1 MVMKNF
7 AWAVIG
13 TIVIYFVS
21 LIFVTP
27 MINGLGYSTSEVSA
41 THGLLTSLIFLVI
54 ICTMLILE
62 TLHQG
67 KTE

>member
-1 MVMKNF
+1 MKNF
-7 AWAVIG
+7 VWALMG
-13 TIVIYFVS
+13 TIVIYFAS
-21 LIFVTP
+21 LILVTP

-62 TLHQG
+62 ALRESKFQ
-67 KTE
+67 